1 MCGIAGLVTWRD
13 EAAGSRLGQM
23 TASLV
28 HRGPDDGGTV
38 SSDGVHLGHRRLTI
52 IDLSAN
58 GRQPMSN
65 EDNSVWITYNGELYG
80 TGVLRARLESRGH
93 QFRSRTD
100 TEILIHLYEDEGTG
114 LFRHVNGMF
123 AFAIH
128 DRGRKRLLLARD
140 RLGVKPLFYAF
151 RGGELLFGS
160 ELKAVFT
167 GLGGKPPL
175 RADVLGQYIL
185 QGYASSPDTLF
196 EGVWSLP
203 PGHYLDVHLAE
214 LEAGRLPEPVEYWDA
229 PFTGD
234 NLLPAGEAEEEL
246 GDLLGDAVRIRM
258 VADVPVGAFLSGG
271 IDSGAVVALMSRVS
285 DRPVRTFTVDLPGT
299 AQSEGA
305 KALAVSRK
313 YGTEHVV
320 VDCTSEGAD
329 EYWPLL
335 RHYDAP
341 FNCASLLNAWLISR
355 ATRQHVTVALSGD
368 GGDELFGG
376 YTRYLHLAGGQPGLA
391 RQGLARAVGAML
403 PHDLRGRARVVEH
416 ARDPFTHAFTARHP
430 VPVETA
436 GELVGTSLKPWA
448 SRMRS
453 IYERYRADHLTR
465 AMYLDLKSYLADH
478 VLAKVDSASMAVS
491 LEVRV
496 PFLDYRVVEFA
507 GRLPASLKIK
517 GGGGKWLL
525 RRLARRL
532 LPEGLVEQK
541 KVGFDP
547 PLSSWAFADDIGPRL
562 QELAQ
567 KDALFRRVLDP
578 GIVDRW
584 VANLRKPSAWR
595 VPQRAGLWSIYQ
607 LERWLQMQESQPAG
621 WGQNLITRV

>member
-1 MCGIAGLVTWRD
+1 
-13 EAAGSRLGQM
+13 
-23 TASLV
+23 
-28 HRGPDDGGTV
+28 
-38 SSDGVHLGHRRLTI
+38 
-52 IDLSAN
+52 
-58 GRQPMSN
+58 
-65 EDNSVWITYNGELYG
+65 LYG

-299 AQSEGA
+299 AQ
-305 KALAVSRK
+305 R
-313 YGTEHVV
+313 
-320 VDCTSEGAD
+320 
-329 EYWPLL
+329 
-335 RHYDAP
+335 
-341 FNCASLLNAWLISR
+341 
-355 ATRQHVTVALSGD
+355 
-368 GGDELFGG
+368 
-376 YTRYLHLAGGQPGLA
+376 GGQ
-391 RQGLARAVGAML
+391 GA
-403 PHDLRGRARVVEH
+403 
-416 ARDPFTHAFTARHP
+416 
-430 VPVETA
+430 
-436 GELVGTSLKPWA
+436 
-448 SRMRS
+448 
-453 IYERYRADHLTR
+453 
-465 AMYLDLKSYLADH
+465 
-478 VLAKVDSASMAVS
+478 
-491 LEVRV
+491 
-496 PFLDYRVVEFA
+496 
-507 GRLPASLKIK
+507 
-517 GGGGKWLL
+517 
-525 RRLARRL
+525 RRLAEVWDGARRRRL
-532 LPEGLVEQK
+532 HE
-541 KVGFDP
+541 
-547 PLSSWAFADDIGPRL
+547 
-562 QELAQ
+562 
-567 KDALFRRVLDP
+567 
-578 GIVDRW
+578 
-584 VANLRKPSAWR
+584 
-595 VPQRAGLWSIYQ
+595 
-607 LERWLQMQESQPAG
+607 
-621 WGQNLITRV
+621 